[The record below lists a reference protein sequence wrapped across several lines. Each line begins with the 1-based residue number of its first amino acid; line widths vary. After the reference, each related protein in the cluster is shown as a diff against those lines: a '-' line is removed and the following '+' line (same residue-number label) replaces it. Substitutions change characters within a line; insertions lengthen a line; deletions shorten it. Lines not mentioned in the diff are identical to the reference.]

1 MNRTWN
7 PGPEMTDKKVGF
19 HNRLTMLRVERGL
32 SRKELAELTDVHP
45 QTIGYIERQ
54 QFNPTIDLSL
64 RLSKVLGV
72 GLDAIFSAEP
82 FDLLDDR
89 SLRPDLSN

>member
-1 MNRTWN
+1 
-7 PGPEMTDKKVGF
+7 MTDKKVAF
-19 HNRLTMLRVERGL
+19 YNRLTMLRVERGM

-54 QFNPTIDLSL
+54 QFNPTIDLAL

-72 GLDAIFSAEP
+72 GLDAIFSADP
-82 FDLLDDR
+82 FELLDDQ
-89 SLRPDLSN
+89 SLRRDLTTSR

>member
-1 MNRTWN
+1 
-7 PGPEMTDKKVGF
+7 MTDKKVGF
-19 HNRLTMLRVERGL
+19 YNRLTMLRVERGM

-54 QFNPTIDLSL
+54 QFNPTIDLAL

-72 GLDAIFSAEP
+72 GLDAIFSADTFE
-82 FDLLDDR
+82 LLDDQ
-89 SLRPDLSN
+89 SLRRDLTASR

>member
-1 MNRTWN
+1 MSRVT
-7 PGPEMTDKKVGF
+7 PMTDKQVMF
-19 HNRLTMLRVERGL
+19 FNRLKMLRVERDL
-32 SRKELAELTDVHP
+32 SRKELAELTDIHP

-54 QFNPTIDLSL
+54 QFNPTIELAL

-82 FDLLDDR
+82 FNLLDDR
-89 SLRPDLSN
+89 ALR